1 MKRFLSMYVVEQKQ
15 FFRSPDVIIFNL
27 CMPAVTLF
35 VIAMIAG
42 TGGEMHDGLTMLE
55 SSYAALTTVGIC
67 CNAFMSIPI
76 TTVQNT
82 EAGILRRMY
91 CSPCSTV
98 WILACD
104 VISSAVMAVL
114 STLIVT
120 VLAVVVFGY
129 RMTGS
134 ILLFVGMW
142 FLIMCA
148 MFSIGLLAA
157 GLCRTVKSMNIVT
170 SVLYFPSLLF
180 SGAMIPTELFPEG
193 MRMIADWMPL
203 GVGVDALKRISAG
216 MYDGMAV
223 PVIVLVMICAVCAL
237 ITVKTFRWE

>member
-1 MKRFLSMYVVEQKQ
+1 MKRFLSMYAVEQKQ
-15 FFRSPDVIIFNL
+15 FFRSLDVIIFNL

-42 TGGEMHDGLTMLE
+42 NGGEMHDGLTMLE
-55 SSYAALTTVGIC
+55 SSYASLTTVGIC

-76 TTVQNT
+76 TIVQNR

-91 CSPCSTV
+91 CSPCSAV
-98 WILACD
+98 RILACD
-104 VISSAVMAVL
+104 VISCAVMAVL

-120 VLAVVVFGY
+120 VLAVVAFGY
-129 RMTGS
+129 RMAGS
-134 ILLFVGMW
+134 ILLFGGMW
-142 FLIMCA
+142 FLTMCA

-193 MRMIADWMPL
+193 MRLITKWMPL
-203 GVGVDALKRISAG
+203 GVGVDALKHISAG
-216 MYDGMAV
+216 MYEGLAV
-223 PVIVLVMICAVCAL
+223 QVVVLSMICVVCAL